1 MEYVDVTVRVAVRSE
16 DSDVAVEGLKVY
28 LDRLGELVTVFD
40 SEILVAETAEPANAA
55 EIEASVA

>member
-28 LDRLGELVTVFD
+28 LDRLG
-40 SEILVAETAEPANAA
+40 NW
-55 EIEASVA
+55 